1 MWRVLWVLVLGVHF
15 AYLLFLPLGGF
26 LAWRWPKVM
35 WFHLAAIAWAVGSVT
50 VHYDC
55 PLTSIEDNLE
65 RRAGG
70 HPHGQFIDRYVE
82 GYIVPHG
89 YDRVIQLLCLLA
101 IVVSYVGISKRATRR
116 RAAVG

>member
-1 MWRVLWVLVLGVHF
+1 MWRVLWVLLLGVHF

-55 PLTSIEDNLE
+55 PLTSLEDNLE

-70 HPHGQFIDRYVE
+70 HPHGRFIDRYVE

-101 IVVSYVGISKRATRR
+101 IVVSYVGISKRVMRR
-116 RAAVG
+116 RAVVG